1 MGNISILN
9 VLILDQR
16 DEENGEHPCETN
28 PRNTAKSL

>member
-1 MGNISILN
+1 MGI

-28 PRNTAKSL
+28 PGNTAKSL